1 VILTDLEIDPKEFER
16 RTGWA
21 IKPQGA
27 CKDVRCVPL
36 PKDRTLTAEV
46 LSERLGMPLVHDP
59 DNNLYAL
66 GPESG
71 GRALASAEATDFTLP
86 DWRGDGFALS
96 SLRGQKVLIVCWASW

>member
-1 VILTDLEIDPKEFER
+1 MILTSLEIDPKEFER

-36 PKDRTLTAEV
+36 PKDGPLTAEV
-46 LSERLGMPLVHDP
+46 LSERLGMPLVHDA
-59 DNNLYAL
+59 DNALYAL

-71 GRALASAEATDFTLP
+71 GRALTSAEATDFTLP
-86 DWRGDGFALS
+86 DWRGNDFTLS
-96 SLRGQKVLIVCWASW
+96 SLRGQKALLLCWASW

>member
-1 VILTDLEIDPKEFER
+1 VILTNLEIDPAELER

-36 PKDRTLTAEV
+36 PGGPLTATV
-46 LSERLGMPLVHDP
+46 LEERLGMPLVHDEETG
-59 DNNLYAL
+59 LYAL

-71 GRALASAEATDFTLP
+71 GRALASAEAPDFTLP
-86 DWRGDGFALS
+86 DWRGEEFRLND
-96 SLRGQKVLIVCWASW
+96 LRGRKVLLVCWASW